1 MIEGDMSYINSD
13 IDRCNSSITHYDIS
27 IIVFKVLK
35 DDFRYIGSKQW
46 EYYDKIS
53 KTWINDEKADRLR
66 FQIKTIISD
75 LFTKRALF
83 WYAESSKCEDVNSEI
98 HSKFMSE
105 KMLNISSKLKN
116 NNFISVVIRE
126 AQSFFDIHNND

>member
-1 MIEGDMSYINSD
+1 MIEGDMTEINSC

-46 EYYDKIS
+46 EYYDKTC
-53 KTWINDEKADRLR
+53 KTWKNDEKADRLR
-66 FQIKTIISD
+66 CQIKTIISD
-75 LFTKRALF
+75 LFTRRALF
-83 WYAESSKCEDVNSEI
+83 WYAESSKNDDVNSEI

-105 KMLNISSKLKN
+105 KMLNVSSKLKN